1 MLRRDERTPEDTS
14 TSPLWARIILESY
27 SLLDEKLKINGD
39 LFGSLLAYSYLC
51 SVKTYVL
58 TTPLSAGSTRTSTT
72 WRATSYELTIVTVG
86 VAYGTEI
93 HRVREVLVEA
103 MKKVRTKDQ
112 YGREI
117 VDPAYGINVVVG
129 KMNDSAV
136 DVNVKQ
142 YVLVAERIGYVD
154 RAKEVIYD
162 ALTAAGITIPFP
174 QCDVHL
180 IHEE

>member
-1 MLRRDERTPEDTS
+1 
-14 TSPLWARIILESY
+14 
-27 SLLDEKLKINGD
+27 
-39 LFGSLLAYSYLC
+39 
-51 SVKTYVL
+51 
-58 TTPLSAGSTRTSTT
+58 
-72 WRATSYELTIVTVG
+72 

-117 VDPAYGINVVVG
+117 VDPAYGI
-129 KMNDSAV
+129 
-136 DVNVKQ
+136 
-142 YVLVAERIGYVD
+142 
-154 RAKEVIYD
+154 
-162 ALTAAGITIPFP
+162 TIPFP